1 MIKFKY
7 FRKLVCVFL
16 IVFLSSC
23 SFNPIFSFKRETVP
37 NSSLSFDSNL
47 PVKIVR
53 TTSYSH
59 REKEKGGKYGALTAS
74 GRRLRYGKIRS
85 AAADWSLYPLGTKF
99 RIVGQPHTY
108 VIEDYGRSLVGTET
122 IDIYKP
128 TLRMMRSWG
137 TRNVKIQVLEWGSFK
152 ASEDIL
158 KGRLQYNHV
167 RRMYNSIKSRS

>member
-1 MIKFKY
+1 MTILKRLVKF
-7 FRKLVCVFL
+7 FFVFVITL
-16 IVFLSSC
+16 GSSC
-23 SFNPIFSFKRETVP
+23 SFNLIIPFNKKSVQKPSVS
-37 NSSLSFDSNL
+37 NKSLIVRN
-47 PVKIVR
+47 VR

-74 GRRLRYGKIRS
+74 GRRLRHGKIRS
-85 AAADWSLYPLGTKF
+85 AGADWSLYPLGTKF

-108 VIEDYGRSLVGTET
+108 IIEDYGRSLVGTKT

-137 TRNVKIQVLEWGSFK
+137 TRYVDIEVLEWGSFK
-152 ASEDIL
+152 ASADIL

-167 RRMYNSIKSRS
+167 KRMYDAIMAR

>member
-7 FRKLVCVFL
+7 LSKFVCFFL
-16 IVFLSSC
+16 IVSLSSC
-23 SFNPIFSFKRETVP
+23 SFNSIFSFKRKAAP
-37 NSSLSFDSNL
+37 KSSLFFDPAL
-47 PVKIVR
+47 PVKVVR

>member
-7 FRKLVCVFL
+7 LRKLLCVLL
-16 IVFLSSC
+16 IVSLSSC
-23 SFNPIFSFKRETVP
+23 SFNSIFSFKRKAAP
-37 NSSLSFDSNL
+37 SSSLVYDPNL
-47 PVKIVR
+47 PVKVVR

-99 RIVGQPHTY
+99 RIVGLPHTY

-137 TRNVKIQVLEWGSFK
+137 TRNIKIQ
-152 ASEDIL
+152 I
-158 KGRLQYNHV
+158 
-167 RRMYNSIKSRS
+167 